1 MPVSIRAGKGLSG
14 VIFRA
19 LGGGVGHR
27 GVFPRHRTE
36 LLAMV
41 FASDLFSQEEFPK
54 PSNAERKPSNAERQP
69 SNAERQPS
77 RNVVM
82 DEDQPRLLGE

>member
-1 MPVSIRAGKGLSG
+1 
-14 VIFRA
+14 
-19 LGGGVGHR
+19 
-27 GVFPRHRTE
+27 
-36 LLAMV
+36 MV
-41 FASDLFSQEEFPK
+41 FASDLFSQEEFP
-54 PSNAERKPSNAERQP
+54 KPSNAERQP